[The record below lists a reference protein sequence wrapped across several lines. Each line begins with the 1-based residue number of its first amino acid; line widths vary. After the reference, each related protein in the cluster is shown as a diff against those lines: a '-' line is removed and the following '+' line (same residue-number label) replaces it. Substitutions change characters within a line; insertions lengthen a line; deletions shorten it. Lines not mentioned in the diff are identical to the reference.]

1 MEKQEKRIIKLTAAS
16 HYLVHLFEGVLPPLI
31 PLLIMEFSTDYFHLG
46 LVVTVFSYAFGIGS
60 LPSGYL
66 ADKVGPRRLIT
77 LFLFGAGILAVSV
90 WPSKTLI
97 HYGILMGGIGFFCST
112 YHPASNTLISLAILE
127 KGKAFGIHGIAGSLG
142 VASVPLVS
150 AWIGSA
156 MGWRAPHVLYGL
168 IAILAGIYSLT
179 LPRYPPPGEKTGE
192 EKAQTQ
198 TFSVAYMNLVFFF
211 LSAMSLGL
219 TYKGI
224 MTFLPAYMGENF
236 QIAGYE
242 FDKVGLGGTVAT
254 IALVSGALGQYIAGR
269 GVDRFRAEHL
279 YLGAIS
285 LGAVFVFAMAAA
297 SNMLLVAAAVM
308 YSFFYFSTQPLQN
321 YLLSKYLPPHRHGL
335 GYGIHF
341 SITFGIG
348 STAAAVAGF
357 LADRFGL
364 QSVFYA
370 MGGCFVF
377 SSLMAA
383 ILLFRVNRMARPGP
397 VNE

>member
-1 MEKQEKRIIKLTAAS
+1 MEKQEKKIIKLTAAS

-31 PLLIMEFSTDYFHLG
+31 PLLVMEFSTDYFHLG

-90 WPSKTLI
+90 WPSKTLM
-97 HYGILMGGIGFFCST
+97 HYSILMGGIGFFCST
-112 YHPASNTLISLAILE
+112 YHPASNTLISLAIRE
-127 KGKAFGIHGIAGSLG
+127 KGKVFGIHGIAGSLG

-156 MGWRAPHVLYGL
+156 LGWRAPHVLYGL
-168 IAILAGIYSLT
+168 IAILAGLYSLT
-179 LPRYPPPGEKTGE
+179 LPRYPRPIKKADE
-192 EKAQTQ
+192 EKEQSG
-198 TFSVAYMNLVFFF
+198 TFSVAYLNLVFFF
-211 LSAMSLGL
+211 LSAMALGL

-242 FDKVGLGGTVAT
+242 FDKVALGGTVAT

-269 GVDRFRAEHL
+269 GVDRIRAEYL

-285 LGAVFVFAMAAA
+285 FGAVFVFVMAAA
-297 SNMLLVAAAVM
+297 SNMILVAAAVM

-348 STAAAVAGF
+348 STAAAVAGY
-357 LADRFGL
+357 LADHFGL

-377 SSLMAA
+377 SSFMAA
-383 ILLFRVNRMARPGP
+383 ILLFRVNRMPLP
-397 VNE
+397 NPSE

>member
-1 MEKQEKRIIKLTAAS
+1 MKKQEKRIIKLTAAS

-31 PLLIMEFSTDYFHLG
+31 PLLVMEFSTDYFHLG

-60 LPSGYL
+60 LPSGFL
-66 ADKVGPRRLIT
+66 ADRVGPRRLIT

-90 WPSKTLI
+90 WPSKTLM
-97 HYGILMGGIGFFCST
+97 HYSILMGGIGFFCST
-112 YHPASNTLISLAILE
+112 YHPASNTLISLSIRE
-127 KGKAFGIHGIAGSLG
+127 KGKVFGIHGIAGSLG

-156 MGWRAPHVLYGL
+156 LGWRAPHVIYGL
-168 IAILAGIYSLT
+168 IAIMAGLYSLT
-179 LPRYPPPGEKTGE
+179 LPKYPPQREKTDE
-192 EKAQTQ
+192 EKLQTG
-198 TFSVAYMNLVFFF
+198 TFSVAYLNLVFFF

-236 QIAGYE
+236 QITGYE
-242 FDKVGLGGTVAT
+242 FDKVALGGTVAT

-285 LGAVFVFAMAAA
+285 FGAVFVFVMAAA
-297 SNMLLVAAAVM
+297 GDMILVAAAVM

-321 YLLSKYLPPHRHGL
+321 YLLSKYIPPHRHGL

-348 STAAAVAGF
+348 STAAAIAGY
-357 LADRFGL
+357 LADQFGL

-377 SSLMAA
+377 SSFMAA
-383 ILLFRVNRMARPGP
+383 ILLFRVNRMSPAYSS
-397 VNE
+397 E